1 MIGQIVSH
9 YRIVEQIGGGG
20 MGVVYKAEDT
30 RLHRLVALKFLPED
44 VAEDT
49 ATLARFQR
57 EARAASALNH
67 PNICSIFDIG
77 EQEGRAFI
85 AMEYLDGVTL
95 KHLIGRSPVE
105 MSKLLGL
112 AIEIADALDAAHTQ
126 GIVHRDI
133 KPPNIF
139 VTKRGHAKILD
150 FGLAKMSQE
159 QETESRL
166 VAVTSD
172 GLTGEHRTSPGTTMG
187 TIAYMSPEQARGK
200 ELDAR
205 TDLFSFGVVLYE
217 MSTGTLPFRGE
228 SSVETFEAILGRVPV
243 APVRLNPDVPHELE
257 RIISKA
263 LEKDRNLRYQ
273 SAAEMQADLKRL
285 KRDTDSGTII
295 TAISAPPA
303 PAPVPTQRRKTPLI
317 VGLVAIVVV
326 AALVWAGVSYFARPS
341 VIGAIAV
348 LPFVN
353 AGNDPNTEYLSD
365 GLTDSLI
372 DRLSNLPNLTVMSRS
387 AVFRYKGQQVD
398 PQTVGRDLH
407 VGALL
412 TGRVIQHGDK
422 VQINVEL
429 VSAKDDSHIWGR
441 RYEESL
447 SQAQSVE
454 VRIASDISDRLGL
467 RLSGEAQQ
475 KLRKQY
481 TNNPEAYQLYLKGV
495 YWSNKATRDSLNKGK
510 EYFEQAVKNDPNYA
524 LPYTG
529 LAVYYRIADDWF
541 MAPHDCMPKAKEAA
555 EKALQLDPSSPQ
567 AHTEMGEVYF
577 FYEFRWADAEKEFRR
592 SIELNPDYALA
603 HSDLGWLLTSTGRAQ
618 EGISES
624 KRGQEL
630 DPLSLDTNIYYGLS
644 LYFTRKYDAAE
655 TQFHKTLD
663 LEPDYW
669 FAHAYLGR
677 TYARTGRVKD
687 AIAELQKAEKL
698 SEGITETR
706 TGLGVAYVANGQSF
720 EARGIL
726 DKLITQSDPYVP
738 PYNLAELYA
747 ALGDKDRSIES
758 LRKAYEARSIYMTF
772 VKFDPELEAIRSDP
786 RYSDLLREMGL
797 DP

>member
-1 MIGQIVSH
+1 VIGQIFSH

-44 VAEDT
+44 VAHDPP
-49 ATLARFQR
+49 TLARFQR
-57 EARAASALNH
+57 EAQAASALNH

-95 KHLIGRSPVE
+95 KHLIARSPVE
-105 MSKLLGL
+105 MSMLLGL
-112 AIEIADALDAAHTQ
+112 AIEIADALDAAHHR

-133 KPPNIF
+133 KPANIF
-139 VTKRGHAKILD
+139 ITKRGHAKILD

-172 GLTGEHRTSPGTTMG
+172 GAHHDHLTSPGSTMG
-187 TIAYMSPEQARGK
+187 TIAYMSPEQARAK

-217 MSTGTLPFRGE
+217 MATGTLPFRGE
-228 SSVETFEAILGRVPV
+228 SSVETFEAILGRTPV

-285 KRDTDSGTII
+285 KRDTDSGTIAA
-295 TAISAPPA
+295 TAISPPPPA
-303 PAPVPTQRRKTPLI
+303 ARRSKMPLI
-317 VGLVAIVVV
+317 AAILAVVV
-326 AALVWAGVSYFARPS
+326 AAAALTWSGISYFSRPS
-341 VIGAIAV
+341 GIDSVAV

-365 GLTDSLI
+365 GITDGLI
-372 DRLSNLPNLTVMSRS
+372 ERLSNLPNLTVMSRS

-398 PQTVGRDLH
+398 PQTVGHDLH

-412 TGRVIQHGDK
+412 TGRLIQRGDK
-422 VQINVEL
+422 VEINVEL

-441 RYEESL
+441 RYDESL

-454 VRIASDISDRLGL
+454 VRIASDISERLGL
-467 RLSGEAQQ
+467 RLSGEARQ
-475 KLRKQY
+475 KLKKQY

-495 YWSNKATRDSLNKGK
+495 YWSNKATRDALTKGK
-510 EYFEQAVKNDPNYA
+510 DYFEQAIKNDPNYA

-592 SIELNPDYALA
+592 AIELNPDYALA

-618 EGISES
+618 EGTAES

-644 LYFTRKYDAAE
+644 LYFAGKYDAAE
-655 TQFHKTLD
+655 IQFRKTLD

-669 FAHAYLGR
+669 FARAYLGR
-677 TYARTGRVKD
+677 TYARTGRIKE
-687 AIAELQKAEKL
+687 AIAELEKAVKL
-698 SEGITETR
+698 SDGITETR
-706 TGLGVAYVANGQSF
+706 TGLGVAYVANGQSM
-720 EARGIL
+720 EARQIL
-726 DKLITQSDPYVP
+726 DKLLVQSDPYVP
-738 PYNLAELYA
+738 PYNIAALYA
-747 ALGDKDRSIES
+747 ALGEKDRALEY
-758 LRKAYEARSIYMTF
+758 LRKGYEAGSIYMTF
-772 VKFDPELEAIRSDP
+772 VKFDPDLNSLRSDP
-786 RYSDLLREMGL
+786 RYSALLRDMGL
-797 DP
+797 EP